1 LKEELFSRQ
10 IIQEGEFWEEIE
22 KVEEFIE
29 EKVREVVEK
38 QEE

>member
-1 LKEELFSRQ
+1 M
-10 IIQEGEFWEEIE
+10 IQEGEFWEEIE

>member
-1 LKEELFSRQ
+1 M
-10 IIQEGEFWEEIE
+10 IQEGEFWEEIE

-38 QEE
+38 QEEW

>member
-1 LKEELFSRQ
+1 M
-10 IIQEGEFWEEIE
+10 IQEGEFWEEIE
-22 KVEEFIE
+22 KVEEFME